1 MSSAVREVC
10 DQYCIF
16 RADEAEY
23 AVSAELVREV
33 ADLVP
38 IVPVPEAPP
47 VLVGMCHLRTE
58 FIPVLGVN
66 PLIGAGESRLRD
78 AAYLLVFQSDESP
91 WALLIQ
97 RALSLEVLEVGYA
110 DTETEWDNVSR
121 MTLGTAT
128 FRDDVVRVLDAAR
141 MYRIAAEVLETQW
154 SSLRGAGTNLD
165 SVAPSNR
172 LSAQ

>member
-1 MSSAVREVC
+1 MSGAVKEVC
-10 DQYCIF
+10 DQYCVF
-16 RADEAEY
+16 RADDAEY
-23 AVSAELVREV
+23 AVSADRVREV

-58 FIPVLGVN
+58 FVPVLGVN

-78 AAYLLVFQSDESP
+78 GSYLLVFHADEGP

-110 DTETEWDNVSR
+110 DSETEWDDVSR
-121 MTLGTAT
+121 VTLGTAT
-128 FRDDVVRVLDAAR
+128 YRDGVVRVLDAGR
-141 MYRIAAEVLETQW
+141 IYRIAAEVLQSQW
-154 SSLRGAGTNLD
+154 SSLRSADAETTVETA
-165 SVAPSNR
+165 SSR
-172 LSAQ
+172 LSPV